1 MEKIKK
7 ITSWYNTK
15 TKRQINVLRI
25 SAILIM
31 AIPIVGWFLI
41 APWLIP
47 LMLYLEF
54 NYNPN
59 EE

>member
-1 MEKIKK
+1 MKKLEKLA
-7 ITSWYNTK
+7 SWYNSK

-31 AIPIVGWFLI
+31 VIPLVGWFLI

-47 LMLYLEF
+47 LMLFLEY
-54 NYNPN
+54 NYKPTEN
-59 EE
+59 